1 MSKSKGSWIRKI
13 TRQAKRDAGLTF
25 TQRAME
31 SVRTGQPIKDVLYQ
45 KHGKGIIAVE
55 K

>member
-25 TQRAME
+25 SQRVMK
-31 SVRTGQPIKDVLYQ
+31 SVRTGQPVADVVY
-45 KHGKGIIAVE
+45 KKEGNGIIAVE